1 MKPLLKIDQDHC
13 DKIEAIV
20 EKSQYGDLTGSM
32 IKDRIVDS
40 HSHERLLRKND
51 LTLEK
56 TMKISKAA
64 EVAKLQ
70 SEELCSVQFS
80 LFIYA

>member
-1 MKPLLKIDQDHC
+1 
-13 DKIEAIV
+13 
-20 EKSQYGDLTGSM
+20 M

-56 TMKISKAA
+56 TMKISKRA

-70 SEELCSVQFS
+70 SEELCSVQF
-80 LFIYA
+80 IYLCLKHTYMYTNNYKDAKEHI